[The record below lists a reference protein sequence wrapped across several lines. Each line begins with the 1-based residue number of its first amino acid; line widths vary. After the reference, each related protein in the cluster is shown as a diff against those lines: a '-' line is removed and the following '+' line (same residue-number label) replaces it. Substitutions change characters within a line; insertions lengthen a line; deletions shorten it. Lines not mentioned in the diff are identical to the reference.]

1 VTEPSRPVHRGDVP
15 VTPVD
20 GPVTYGYRVSAWR
33 VPAAQP
39 PLRGWFLR
47 VPPVLVDV
55 ALAIV
60 VIPVVIIAMEVAYEP
75 HATRPPDAGAYLIAV
90 FFGAVLLLR
99 RRWPLIVLLA
109 SVTALMIYYIVG
121 YAGVPPALPLA
132 AALYSAAY
140 AGRLRW
146 ASLIAGFF
154 VLLELLVRHYWLE
167 QSVLDAL
174 AATVEEGSLLMAV
187 VLLGE
192 TLRSRRIRLAEAH
205 ERLVRV
211 EAAQE
216 REAAQRV
223 AQERLRIAREVH
235 DVLGHTIAAI
245 TVQSGLADDVFDE
258 RPAEARAAIRTIR
271 GAARDAMRELRA
283 AVSVLRSPDGDDSW
297 KPAPGLTGVP
307 GLAEVAR
314 QAGLRAEVTVEGP
327 PRPLPAAVELSAYRI
342 VQESLTNT
350 VKHAAAESVRV
361 TLTYRPDELTVD
373 VVDDGVGG
381 EPASGGHGLLG
392 MTERAAALGGRLEAG
407 PAPGRGFR
415 VLATLPIP
423 EVNP

>member
-1 VTEPSRPVHRGDVP
+1 
-15 VTPVD
+15 
-20 GPVTYGYRVSAWR
+20 
-33 VPAAQP
+33 
-39 PLRGWFLR
+39 
-47 VPPVLVDV
+47 
-55 ALAIV
+55 
-60 VIPVVIIAMEVAYEP
+60 
-75 HATRPPDAGAYLIAV
+75 
-90 FFGAVLLLR
+90 
-99 RRWPLIVLLA
+99 
-109 SVTALMIYYIVG
+109 
-121 YAGVPPALPLA
+121 
-132 AALYSAAY
+132 
-140 AGRLRW
+140 
-146 ASLIAGFF
+146 
-154 VLLELLVRHYWLE
+154 
-167 QSVLDAL
+167 
-174 AATVEEGSLLMAV
+174 MAV

-297 KPAPGLTGVP
+297 KPAPGLAGVP